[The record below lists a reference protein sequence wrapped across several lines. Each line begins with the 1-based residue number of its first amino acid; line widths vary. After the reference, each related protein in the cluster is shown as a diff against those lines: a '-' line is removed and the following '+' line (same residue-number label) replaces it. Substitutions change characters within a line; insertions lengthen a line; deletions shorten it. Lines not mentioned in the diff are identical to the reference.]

1 MGAREKAINSD
12 YQLEALIIDD
22 HGQQKHGAPRSSVF
36 MVEIFIPPDLN
47 SVILNQLNII

>member
-22 HGQQKHGAPRSSVF
+22 HGQQKHGAPRSSV
-36 MVEIFIPPDLN
+36 EIFIPPDLN